1 MIIWFL
7 RTENFQQRTTPE
19 IEPFPNGKCTCPHG
33 TTPSE
38 FLNNRPSFAI
48 SMHINVGEKAKLSK
62 YVIFQDFL
70 WIVVLTDKNLSDF
83 DCDRMITNGTNDV
96 NSSSLVLQ

>member
-1 MIIWFL
+1 
-7 RTENFQQRTTPE
+7 
-19 IEPFPNGKCTCPHG
+19 
-33 TTPSE
+33 
-38 FLNNRPSFAI
+38 
-48 SMHINVGEKAKLSK
+48 MHINVGEKGKLSK